1 MKTKYAPSG
10 PVERCTLDAPTQSLL
25 NLIFNHDM
33 FKDAMKSFDIGK
45 VARRYVGIRTCQWR
59 TRDVVGLSC

>member
-1 MKTKYAPSG
+1 MKTKSAPSG

-45 VARRYVGIRTCQWR
+45 VARRYVGIRTCQ
-59 TRDVVGLSC
+59 